1 MSGDWEKC
9 QFAVVT
15 ALPKEFAAMLA
26 MLDDTRPITVPGDP
40 NDYAFGKVPAIDG
53 TGHHHVVVA
62 LQKKPAN
69 NSASAV
75 ASHLAHSFPHLEHVL
90 MVGIGGG
97 VPHAADADK
106 HVRLGDVV
114 VSDQNGVVQYD
125 HLKVESEQVLVRSA
139 ASPPSAALLG
149 RVRILEAARLAGG
162 CPWEEHIALAIV
174 EGATRPDTSTDRLFV
189 AGVETPHPID
199 AYRRSGQPRIH
210 YGPIG
215 SSNALLKDPEIRD
228 ALRDKFGVRAIE
240 MEASGIADGT
250 WTAGLGY
257 IIIRGISDYC
267 DQHKND
273 VWQGY
278 AAVAAA
284 GYARALIESFTVIT
298 DPVTQRQLHD
308 AEAKMDAAHA
318 ALDTNDFDTAA
329 QCAEAG
335 ADLAMAAGDKDL
347 ERRTILQAVRAWGEH
362 MGCQHLQEADIAATS
377 KRARKLV
384 ERLQTLGE
392 RPGIIALELA
402 QLGRFDRPASE
413 VLEYVAQAGLD
424 KDPIIRAEALVI
436 HLHTLWRMKDLNAVT
451 DLAATVTELGQMVP
465 EDMRLV
471 IDATWL
477 RTLCKAGHQQDAHVR
492 AFVSLLDAIASP
504 EHTSYQRTAMVIGQV
519 ASEFNM
525 AGHVSESRALCE
537 AAYRVVEGHADGR
550 MLMNIAL
557 QAAELSAQLKDATTA
572 RLYLGRAESWAT
584 EGHEDAESAATARA
598 NVLFAKGRTLVRIA
612 DQTEPR
618 DEGLYREAFDAL
630 QSALTFGR
638 DHRLEIQGQVDLFLA
653 DVSWWLG
660 RTAVNIGNLT
670 KACECLKA
678 VRSDAA
684 MANRHFREE
693 VVSRAWLLEA
703 ESLAL
708 AGRVSEAASTAT
720 ALVSDARFSEQSK
733 KRAREFERYL
743 DERIRPLLDWFHS
756 ADALAIARDCGAR
769 GLRGVVAEQVRPL
782 IGWWRDWH
790 EEKSGIETL
799 FYDFWGRG
807 GFSGVAAAIR
817 AKAHAAIAV
826 DACSVAEIRDWA
838 RILCP
843 LFETVVVKWKGEL
856 GSGMVIVP
864 QHGDFLGAGG
874 HGYAVT
880 ADRTSD
886 KRYVV
891 SMSWAN
897 PIPPEVT
904 TFLAREALP
913 LFSAGRLLVLP
924 APLVGCSQSAVGWTD
939 NLLLEGLLGG
949 IVGVARNSATDAD
962 TPQRVLDLSRVK
974 LPFIDNISMSDL
986 ASVLDDT
993 DRWTGPL
1000 RRHVMKA
1007 YESGDLNNERW
1018 ASITSLEQEIQDA
1031 CRELTEGWTAVV
1043 GGRDWR
1049 VAHLDASIAAGSR
1062 GPAHAPAREPITG
1075 LLQSVASG
1083 NREVAPW
1090 IPYWRLQ
1097 DRGGYLNWTCPLDN
1111 QDTPP
1116 DQGMMARMAAMGME
1130 KSPELHSWLYP
1141 GTPGWFMPRAVRIT

>member
-1 MSGDWEKC
+1 
-9 QFAVVT
+9 
-15 ALPKEFAAMLA
+15 
-26 MLDDTRPITVPGDP
+26 
-40 NDYAFGKVPAIDG
+40 
-53 TGHHHVVVA
+53 
-62 LQKKPAN
+62 
-69 NSASAV
+69 
-75 ASHLAHSFPHLEHVL
+75 
-90 MVGIGGG
+90 
-97 VPHAADADK
+97 
-106 HVRLGDVV
+106 
-114 VSDQNGVVQYD
+114 
-125 HLKVESEQVLVRSA
+125 
-139 ASPPSAALLG
+139 
-149 RVRILEAARLAGG
+149 
-162 CPWEEHIALAIV
+162 
-174 EGATRPDTSTDRLFV
+174 
-189 AGVETPHPID
+189 
-199 AYRRSGQPRIH
+199 
-210 YGPIG
+210 
-215 SSNALLKDPEIRD
+215 
-228 ALRDKFGVRAIE
+228 
-240 MEASGIADGT
+240 
-250 WTAGLGY
+250 
-257 IIIRGISDYC
+257 
-267 DQHKND
+267 
-273 VWQGY
+273 
-278 AAVAAA
+278 
-284 GYARALIESFTVIT
+284 RALIESFTVIT

-477 RTLCKAGHQQDAHVR
+477 RTLCKAGHLQ
-492 AFVSLLDAIASP
+492 DAIASP

-618 DEGLYREAFDAL
+618 DEGFYREAFDAL

-720 ALVSDARFSEQSK
+720 ALVSDA
-733 KRAREFERYL
+733 
-743 DERIRPLLDWFHS
+743 
-756 ADALAIARDCGAR
+756 
-769 GLRGVVAEQVRPL
+769 
-782 IGWWRDWH
+782 
-790 EEKSGIETL
+790 
-799 FYDFWGRG
+799 
-807 GFSGVAAAIR
+807 
-817 AKAHAAIAV
+817 
-826 DACSVAEIRDWA
+826 
-838 RILCP
+838 
-843 LFETVVVKWKGEL
+843 
-856 GSGMVIVP
+856 
-864 QHGDFLGAGG
+864 
-874 HGYAVT
+874 
-880 ADRTSD
+880 
-886 KRYVV
+886 
-891 SMSWAN
+891 
-897 PIPPEVT
+897 
-904 TFLAREALP
+904 
-913 LFSAGRLLVLP
+913 
-924 APLVGCSQSAVGWTD
+924 
-939 NLLLEGLLGG
+939 
-949 IVGVARNSATDAD
+949 
-962 TPQRVLDLSRVK
+962 
-974 LPFIDNISMSDL
+974 
-986 ASVLDDT
+986 
-993 DRWTGPL
+993 
-1000 RRHVMKA
+1000 
-1007 YESGDLNNERW
+1007 
-1018 ASITSLEQEIQDA
+1018 
-1031 CRELTEGWTAVV
+1031 
-1043 GGRDWR
+1043 
-1049 VAHLDASIAAGSR
+1049 
-1062 GPAHAPAREPITG
+1062 
-1075 LLQSVASG
+1075 
-1083 NREVAPW
+1083 
-1090 IPYWRLQ
+1090 
-1097 DRGGYLNWTCPLDN
+1097 
-1111 QDTPP
+1111 
-1116 DQGMMARMAAMGME
+1116 
-1130 KSPELHSWLYP
+1130 
-1141 GTPGWFMPRAVRIT
+1141 

>member
-1 MSGDWEKC
+1 
-9 QFAVVT
+9 
-15 ALPKEFAAMLA
+15 
-26 MLDDTRPITVPGDP
+26 
-40 NDYAFGKVPAIDG
+40 
-53 TGHHHVVVA
+53 
-62 LQKKPAN
+62 
-69 NSASAV
+69 
-75 ASHLAHSFPHLEHVL
+75 
-90 MVGIGGG
+90 
-97 VPHAADADK
+97 
-106 HVRLGDVV
+106 
-114 VSDQNGVVQYD
+114 
-125 HLKVESEQVLVRSA
+125 
-139 ASPPSAALLG
+139 
-149 RVRILEAARLAGG
+149 
-162 CPWEEHIALAIV
+162 
-174 EGATRPDTSTDRLFV
+174 
-189 AGVETPHPID
+189 
-199 AYRRSGQPRIH
+199 
-210 YGPIG
+210 
-215 SSNALLKDPEIRD
+215 
-228 ALRDKFGVRAIE
+228 
-240 MEASGIADGT
+240 
-250 WTAGLGY
+250 
-257 IIIRGISDYC
+257 
-267 DQHKND
+267 
-273 VWQGY
+273 
-278 AAVAAA
+278 
-284 GYARALIESFTVIT
+284 RALIESFTVIT

-557 QAAELSAQLKDATTA
+557 QAAE
-572 RLYLGRAESWAT
+572 SWAT

-720 ALVSDARFSEQSK
+720 ALVSDA
-733 KRAREFERYL
+733 
-743 DERIRPLLDWFHS
+743 
-756 ADALAIARDCGAR
+756 
-769 GLRGVVAEQVRPL
+769 
-782 IGWWRDWH
+782 
-790 EEKSGIETL
+790 
-799 FYDFWGRG
+799 
-807 GFSGVAAAIR
+807 
-817 AKAHAAIAV
+817 
-826 DACSVAEIRDWA
+826 
-838 RILCP
+838 
-843 LFETVVVKWKGEL
+843 
-856 GSGMVIVP
+856 
-864 QHGDFLGAGG
+864 
-874 HGYAVT
+874 
-880 ADRTSD
+880 
-886 KRYVV
+886 
-891 SMSWAN
+891 
-897 PIPPEVT
+897 
-904 TFLAREALP
+904 
-913 LFSAGRLLVLP
+913 
-924 APLVGCSQSAVGWTD
+924 
-939 NLLLEGLLGG
+939 
-949 IVGVARNSATDAD
+949 
-962 TPQRVLDLSRVK
+962 
-974 LPFIDNISMSDL
+974 
-986 ASVLDDT
+986 
-993 DRWTGPL
+993 
-1000 RRHVMKA
+1000 
-1007 YESGDLNNERW
+1007 
-1018 ASITSLEQEIQDA
+1018 
-1031 CRELTEGWTAVV
+1031 
-1043 GGRDWR
+1043 
-1049 VAHLDASIAAGSR
+1049 
-1062 GPAHAPAREPITG
+1062 
-1075 LLQSVASG
+1075 
-1083 NREVAPW
+1083 
-1090 IPYWRLQ
+1090 
-1097 DRGGYLNWTCPLDN
+1097 
-1111 QDTPP
+1111 
-1116 DQGMMARMAAMGME
+1116 
-1130 KSPELHSWLYP
+1130 
-1141 GTPGWFMPRAVRIT
+1141 